1 MENDPD
7 LPVAIFSAS
16 CKRQT
21 RDIRSRDK
29 NLARVRTVECGNE
42 IQKRSF
48 AGARR
53 ASQLDQFAQMSLER
67 HTIESFDGC

>member
-1 MENDPD
+1 MIPTWLLRYLAALASDR
-7 LPVAIFSAS
+7 PVTFV
-16 CKRQT
+16 
-21 RDIRSRDK
+21 SRDK
-29 NLARVRTVECGNE
+29 NLARVRAVECGNE

-53 ASQLDQFAQMSLER
+53 ASQLDQFAQMSLKR

>member
-1 MENDPD
+1 MTD
-7 LPVAIFSAS
+7 LPVAIFSCS

-29 NLARVRTVECGNE
+29 NLARVRAVERGNE
-42 IQKRSF
+42 IEEGSF

-53 ASQLDQFAQMSLER
+53 ARHLDQFAETSLER
-67 HTIESFDGC
+67 HIIESFDGC